1 MKLLKYSCLEA
12 FFFFFKTSL
21 RQFFMSSCQ
30 ETTSPLFTNEV
41 LTVSVKCMRQCCCDV
56 MLMAVL
62 CPVQMRHTSS
72 WLGRL
77 WRNLTGVWTS
87 WRPFRPTALLA
98 RWLPTRC
105 FFNHLLLLLC
115 CLVWLT
121 LSSYLL
127 KDQFCLHT
135 VYHKFVAYHTRYF
148 LFISS
153 IHS

>member
-1 MKLLKYSCLEA
+1 MRHLISPYEALEIFMLGC
-12 FFFFFKTSL
+12 FFFFLKTSL

-41 LTVSVKCMRQCCCDV
+41 LTASVKCMRQRCCDV

-98 RWLPTRC
+98 RWRPTRC
-105 FFNHLLLLLC
+105 FFNHLLLHLC
-115 CLVWLT
+115 CLVWLPYRPT
-121 LSSYLL
+121 FSE
-127 KDQFCLHT
+127 T
-135 VYHKFVAYHTRYF
+135 NFVAYHTRYF
-148 LFISS
+148 FPFQVS
-153 IHS
+153 IHGL

>member
-1 MKLLKYSCLEA
+1 MRHLISPYEALEIFMIGSLFFLI
-12 FFFFFKTSL
+12 FFFVFLLKTSL
-21 RQFFMSSCQ
+21 WQFFMSSCQ

-41 LTVSVKCMRQCCCDV
+41 LTASVQWMHQCCCDV

-105 FFNHLLLLLC
+105 FFNH
-115 CLVWLT
+115 
-121 LSSYLL
+121 YLL
-127 KDQFCLHT
+127 KDQLVCGLSHFFPFQ
-135 VYHKFVAYHTRYF
+135 V
-148 LFISS
+148 S
-153 IHS
+153 IHGL